1 MSHTPFK
8 SLTPQCDT
16 LNQKHIHDCSGR
28 IPYPWQLP
36 TDRHR
41 HDTIDPTHFNHEN
54 YSLHVDNESEE
65 PYSIMI
71 ERYVLPEM
79 AAIWSVTH
87 KTDTWLQVELLV
99 CEGWAREGVI
109 PPEAIEKIRQA
120 RYNMQ
125 RMREIEQETHHDVIS
140 FLRSIQEQLG
150 PEGRFIHLGLTSSD
164 VLDTGLAVQIKEAGA
179 LLTQALSDL
188 IQVVGQLAVQHKYTL
203 MAGRTH
209 GIHAEPITFGLKLAL
224 WYDELRRQQQRLAAA
239 LEQMTVGKIS
249 GAVGTHATIPPQIEE
264 FVCEQLGLG
273 VAPIS
278 SQIIQRDRHA
288 HFMTTLALV
297 GSSLEK
303 MAQEIRHL
311 QRTELSEVFE
321 PFGSGQQ
328 GSSAMPHKRNPEL
341 CERICGLARV
351 LRGFSVTAMEN
362 VALWHERDI
371 SHSSTER
378 IIIPDGCI
386 LLHYML
392 HIFTNVMK
400 GLQVDTERML
410 ANLNMTGGLVFS
422 QRILLALIDKGVG
435 RQEAYKM
442 VQRNARQVW
451 GMASKRAI
459 QGPTLLE
466 ALSNDPEVSQ
476 YLSEEELKELTDTDY
491 YTKYIDISFKRVG
504 L

>member
-1 MSHTPFK
+1 
-8 SLTPQCDT
+8 
-16 LNQKHIHDCSGR
+16 
-28 IPYPWQLP
+28 
-36 TDRHR
+36 
-41 HDTIDPTHFNHEN
+41 
-54 YSLHVDNESEE
+54 
-65 PYSIMI
+65 MI
-71 ERYVLPEM
+71 ERYSLPEM
-79 AAIWSVTH
+79 ITIWSATN
-87 KTDTWLQVELLV
+87 KTDKWLQVELLA
-99 CEGWAREGVI
+99 CEGWAHEGVI
-109 PPEAIEKIRQA
+109 PQEAIEKIRKA
-120 RYNMQ
+120 RYNAQ
-125 RMREIEQETHHDVIS
+125 RMQEIEQETHHDVIS

-164 VLDTGLAVQIKEAGA
+164 VLDTGLAVQIKEAGQ
-179 LLTQALSDL
+179 LLAESLAKLTDAVAQAA
-188 IQVVGQLAVQHKYTL
+188 IQHKYTL
-203 MAGRTH
+203 MAGRSH

-224 WYDELRRQQQRLAAA
+224 WVDELRRHTRRLAAA
-239 LEQMTVGKIS
+239 LEQVTVGKIS

-264 FVCEQLGLG
+264 FVCAQLGLG

-278 SQIIQRDRHA
+278 SQIVQRDRHA
-288 HFMTTLALV
+288 HFLTTLALI

-311 QRTELSEVFE
+311 QRTELSEAFE
-321 PFGSGQQ
+321 PFGIGQQ

-351 LRGFSVTAMEN
+351 LRGFATTAMEN

-371 SHSSTER
+371 SHSSAER
-378 IIIPDGCI
+378 IIIPDGCT

-392 HIFTNVMK
+392 HTFTQVIS

-442 VQRNARQVW
+442 VQRNAKKVW
-451 GMASKRAI
+451 AMASNGPI
-459 QGPTLLE
+459 QGPALLE
-466 ALSNDPEVSQ
+466 ALCSDPEVTE
-476 YLSEEELKELTDTDY
+476 YLTRDELHELTNTDY
-491 YTKYIDISFKRVG
+491 YTRYIDTAFKRVA

>member
-1 MSHTPFK
+1 
-8 SLTPQCDT
+8 
-16 LNQKHIHDCSGR
+16 
-28 IPYPWQLP
+28 
-36 TDRHR
+36 
-41 HDTIDPTHFNHEN
+41 
-54 YSLHVDNESEE
+54 
-65 PYSIMI
+65 MI
-71 ERYVLPEM
+71 ERYSLPEM
-79 AAIWSVTH
+79 AAIWSAPR

-109 PPEAIEKIRQA
+109 PQDALKKIRQA
-120 RYNMQ
+120 RYDMQ
-125 RMREIEQETHHDVIS
+125 RIREIEQETHHDVIS
-140 FLRSIQEQLG
+140 FLRSVQEQLG

-164 VLDTGLAVQIKEAGA
+164 VLDTGLAIQIKEAGT
-179 LLTQALSDL
+179 LLTKALDEL
-188 IQVVGQLAVQHKYTL
+188 TQTVGQVAVQHKYTL

-224 WYDELRRQQQRLAAA
+224 WYDELRRQQQRLTEA
-239 LEQMTVGKIS
+239 LEQIAVGKIS
-249 GAVGTHATIPPQIEE
+249 GAVGTHATVPPQIEE
-264 FVCEQLGLG
+264 FVCEQLGLK

-288 HFMTTLALV
+288 HFMTTLALI
-297 GSSLEK
+297 GSSIEK

-311 QRTELSEVFE
+311 QRTELSEAFE

-341 CERICGLARV
+341 CERLCGLSRV
-351 LRGFSVTAMEN
+351 LRGFAVTAMEN

-378 IIIPDGCI
+378 IIIPDGCT

-392 HIFTNVMK
+392 HIFTRVMQ
-400 GLQVDTERML
+400 GLQVDTERMQ

-442 VQRNARQVW
+442 VQRNAKKVW
-451 GMASKRAI
+451 SMASKGPI
-459 QGPTLLE
+459 QEPALLE
-466 ALSNDPEVSQ
+466 ALSNDEEVSR
-476 YLSEEELKELTDTDY
+476 YLSGEELKELTDTDY
-491 YTKYIDISFKRVG
+491 YTKYIDTSFKRVG

>member
-1 MSHTPFK
+1 
-8 SLTPQCDT
+8 
-16 LNQKHIHDCSGR
+16 
-28 IPYPWQLP
+28 
-36 TDRHR
+36 
-41 HDTIDPTHFNHEN
+41 
-54 YSLHVDNESEE
+54 
-65 PYSIMI
+65 MI
-71 ERYVLPEM
+71 ERYSLPEM
-79 AAIWSVTH
+79 AAIWSTTH
-87 KTDTWLQVELLV
+87 KADKWLQVELLA

-109 PPEAIEKIRQA
+109 PQDAIEKIRQA
-120 RYNMQ
+120 RYNAQ
-125 RMREIEQETHHDVIS
+125 RMQEIEQETHHDVIS

-164 VLDTGLAVQIKEAGA
+164 VLDTGLAVQIKEAGQ
-179 LLTQALSDL
+179 LLAESLAKLVDAVA
-188 IQVVGQLAVQHKYTL
+188 QVAIEHKYTL
-203 MAGRTH
+203 MTGRTH

-224 WYDELRRQQQRLAAA
+224 WVDELRRHGQRLAAA
-239 LEQMTVGKIS
+239 LEQVAVGKIS

-264 FVCEQLGLG
+264 FVCAQLGLG

-278 SQIIQRDRHA
+278 SQIVQRDRHA
-288 HFMTTLALV
+288 HFLTTLALI

-311 QRTELSEVFE
+311 QRTELSEAFE

-351 LRGFSVTAMEN
+351 LRGFATTAMEN

-371 SHSSTER
+371 SHSSAER
-378 IIIPDGCI
+378 IIIPDSCT

-392 HIFTNVMK
+392 HIFTQVMS
-400 GLQVDTERML
+400 GLQVDRERML

-442 VQRNARQVW
+442 VQSNAKKVW
-451 GMASKRAI
+451 SMASQGPI
-459 QGPTLLE
+459 QGPALLE
-466 ALSNDPEVSQ
+466 ALSNDPQVTE
-476 YLSEEELKELTDTDY
+476 YLTRKELQELTNTEY
-491 YTKYIDISFKRVG
+491 YTKYIETAFKRVG